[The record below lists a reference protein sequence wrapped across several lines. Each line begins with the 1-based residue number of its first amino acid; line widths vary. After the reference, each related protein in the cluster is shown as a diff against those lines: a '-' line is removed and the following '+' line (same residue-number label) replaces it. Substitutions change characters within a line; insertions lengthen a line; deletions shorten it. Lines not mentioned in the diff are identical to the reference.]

1 VLTGMGDDGT
11 QGMRALRAVGG
22 QTLAQDEASCVVY
35 GMPRAAVA
43 AGGITTIAPLTA
55 LAGIIMQS
63 VLGAYFGEAA

>member
-1 VLTGMGDDGT
+1 MGDDGT

-43 AGGITTIAPLTA
+43 AGSITTVAPLTA
-55 LAGIIMQS
+55 LGGIIMQRAM
-63 VLGAYFGEAA
+63 GALFREAA